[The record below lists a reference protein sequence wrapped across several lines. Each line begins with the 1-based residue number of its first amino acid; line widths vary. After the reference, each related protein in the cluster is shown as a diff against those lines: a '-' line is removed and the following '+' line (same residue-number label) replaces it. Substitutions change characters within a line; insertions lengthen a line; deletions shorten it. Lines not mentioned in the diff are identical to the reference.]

1 MVDEVPDSVV
11 VNPGKQI
18 QGIPL
23 YFLKVD
29 HHEVDGREV
38 AVLVVP
44 TWVPD
49 RAEEMQLVPL
59 HVFDCV
65 HDPAGAQNEKVR
77 VQEEN
82 KSSLDGLQTL
92 LQSPGVVQ
100 ATGVLS
106 AYRLHALDD
115 LDVGLLKRK
124 VGAEFVV
131 GQQPLMRCIG
141 VELPSEVS
149 IDFKVGPI
157 FEKDRSDGDHE
168 VLP

>member
-11 VNPGKQI
+11 FNPGKQI

-23 YFLKVD
+23 YFLKVEQ
-29 HHEVDGREV
+29 HEVDGREV

-65 HDPAGAQNEKVR
+65 HDPAGAQNEKV
-77 VQEEN
+77 
-82 KSSLDGLQTL
+82 
-92 LQSPGVVQ
+92 
-100 ATGVLS
+100 
-106 AYRLHALDD
+106 
-115 LDVGLLKRK
+115 GLLKRK
-124 VGAEFVV
+124 VGTEFVV

-141 VELPSEVS
+141 VELLSEVS